1 MLCLAKVSAIHTI
14 VQLLLCAVTF
24 DRIDWPNGL
33 GEFRHPVEGFRISS
47 PECSGLPQDI
57 HLIGRG
63 LIHGH

>member
-33 GEFRHPVEGFRISS
+33 GNFATRLKDSASRHQNVLVFPKIFISS
-47 PECSGLPQDI
+47 DEV
-57 HLIGRG
+57 
-63 LIHGH
+63 